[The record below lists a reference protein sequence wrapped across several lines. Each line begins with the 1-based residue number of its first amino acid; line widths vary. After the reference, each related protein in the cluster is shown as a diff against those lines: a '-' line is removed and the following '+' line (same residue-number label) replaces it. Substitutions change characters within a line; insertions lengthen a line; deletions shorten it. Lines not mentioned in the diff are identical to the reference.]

1 MQIREISI
9 VVILLFPFLI
19 TSCDSNRVFEEN
31 KEILGSSWDKN
42 NVVAFPV
49 QISDT
54 LNPHNV
60 YINIRHNGQ
69 YANSN
74 IYLFIDITSPAGDMV
89 RDTINCLLADEK
101 GKWLG
106 SGLGD
111 LYHNQ
116 LMYKKNIKFP
126 RSGTYTFEIE
136 QAMRT
141 DILKDIEDIGIRIE
155 RSE

>member
-1 MQIREISI
+1 MRIETNRLFLFLSI
-9 VVILLFPFLI
+9 VFFF
-19 TSCDSNRVFEEN
+19 TSCDSNRIFEEN
-31 KEILGSSWDKN
+31 KEIAGSSWDKN
-42 NVVAFPV
+42 NIISFPV
-49 QISDT
+49 QITDT
-54 LNPHNV
+54 LLPHNV

-69 YANSN
+69 YLNSN
-74 IYLFIDITSPAGDMV
+74 IYLFINITSPSGDMI
-89 RDTINCLLADEK
+89 RDTVNCLLADEK

-116 LMYKKNIKFP
+116 LMYKKNIRFP
-126 RSGTYTFEIE
+126 HSGTYKFDIE

-141 DILKDIEDIGIRIE
+141 DVLKDIEDVGIRIE